1 MTLFKLNTRLELKY
15 STRHDQS
22 NAYYHII
29 DKLTITFHT
38 LHRKYDSVVQTA
50 SNELSFIEL
59 KALRMIYVE
68 RKKICL
74 VFRKNY
80 DIFNETWNQIAHSIF
95 IVEDDDHAWM
105 QKIINHVFSERALRD
120 QESRIQDHVQTLI
133 QKLDIERSKNDI
145 VDLNEWYNY
154 AAFDIIVD
162 SAFEELFNTFQE
174 SIYHSW
180 LHLIEM
186 TWKIIIFASALK
198 SIASSLY
205 ILCRLLLIR
214 WMLQKEV
221 NKFNLILNRVRE
233 WMILESSHIDLLS
246 LIIQHNNDDTKE
258 YMMKQEIIS
267 NVTLFIAADIKT
279 VTTLLF
285 ALTYLLTQNERVR
298 KRLTRKIQARFA
310 SESLITV
317 QSVSQLQYLTTCI
330 QETL

>member
-1 MTLFKLNTRLELKY
+1 
-15 STRHDQS
+15 
-22 NAYYHII
+22 
-29 DKLTITFHT
+29 
-38 LHRKYDSVVQTA
+38 
-50 SNELSFIEL
+50 
-59 KALRMIYVE
+59 
-68 RKKICL
+68 
-74 VFRKNY
+74 
-80 DIFNETWNQIAHSIF
+80 
-95 IVEDDDHAWM
+95 
-105 QKIINHVFSERALRD
+105 
-120 QESRIQDHVQTLI
+120 
-133 QKLDIERSKNDI
+133 
-145 VDLNEWYNY
+145 
-154 AAFDIIVD
+154 
-162 SAFEELFNTFQE
+162 
-174 SIYHSW
+174 
-180 LHLIEM
+180 M

-233 WMILESSHIDLLS
+233 WMILESSHIDLLF

-285 ALTYLLTQNERVR
+285 ALTYLLTQNEWVR

-317 QSVSQLQYLTTCI
+317 QSVNKLQYLTTCI
-330 QETL
+330 QETLWLFSLILEELSRVISSESEKICDRWISDEVCIISCFFLRLLWLLLFDWSCTDVCTSQ